1 MAAKTYQVATYTADV
16 RMHDDRLVIKIE
28 TQGRIDTSNVY
39 QNLVALG
46 IIKPIK
52 LD

>member
-1 MAAKTYQVATYTADV
+1 MAAKEFKIGEHTADV

-28 TQGRIDTSNVY
+28 TQGRVDTSNVY

-46 IIKPIK
+46 IIKVIK

>member
-1 MAAKTYQVATYTADV
+1 MAAKTYMIGDHEGDV

-28 TQGRIDTSNVY
+28 TQSREQTQQVY
-39 QNLVALG
+39 KDLVAKG
-46 IIKPIK
+46 VVKPVK

>member
-1 MAAKTYQVATYTADV
+1 MAAKTFKVGDHIADV
-16 RMHDDRLVIKIE
+16 RMHEDRLVIKIE
-28 TQGRIDTSNVY
+28 TDGRIDTSNVY

-46 IIKPIK
+46 IIKVIK

>member
-1 MAAKTYQVATYTADV
+1 MAAKTFKVGEHSADV

-28 TQGRIDTSNVY
+28 AQNRVHASDIY

-46 IIKPIK
+46 IVKVIK